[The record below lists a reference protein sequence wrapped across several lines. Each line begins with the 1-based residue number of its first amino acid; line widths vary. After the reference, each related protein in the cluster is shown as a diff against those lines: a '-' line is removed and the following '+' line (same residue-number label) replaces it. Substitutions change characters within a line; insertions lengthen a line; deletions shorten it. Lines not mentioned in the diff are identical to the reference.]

1 MYNKDIINKALDYTR
16 KVVSNKIYEL
26 IDQKKTIDGAY
37 QPLYDHLSD
46 YPFRKGKGLRP
57 TLCVSV
63 ARGVGGM
70 GHSALVSSAALE
82 LYHNAFL
89 IHDDVEDGSENRRGK
104 ETLHQLLGIPRAVN
118 IGDATNV
125 LAVSMLLENLDE
137 IGVARTLQIIYEIEQ
152 MARQSV
158 EGQSMELDWVANQR
172 FDLGDE
178 DYFRMCTKKTCWYT
192 FITPCRIGYIVGSS
206 FWNDTDIKERLEQLT
221 NFGMYLGIGFQI
233 QDDLLNLVGSEK
245 KYGKEIGGD
254 IYEGKRTIMLNH
266 LIKYAG
272 ANRDKIVE
280 IIKKPRSSK
289 SKKDVDFVL
298 HEMKVCG
305 SIEYGQELAL
315 KMTKKAQEL
324 LHQMSFLKK
333 KSSLQPGEQWNCA
346 EVDFRF
352 INEIVNYVIE
362 RDL

>member
-1 MYNKDIINKALDYTR
+1 MYNKDIINRALDYTR
-16 KVVSNKIYEL
+16 KVVGNKIYEL
-26 IDQKKTIDGAY
+26 IEQKKVIEGAY

-70 GHSALVSSAALE
+70 GHSALISSAALE

-104 ETLHQLLGIPRAVN
+104 ETLHTLLGIPRAIN

-125 LAVSMLLENLDE
+125 LAIGILLENLDE
-137 IGVARTLQIIYEIEQ
+137 IGVARSLQIIYEIEQ

-172 FDLGDE
+172 FDLDDE
-178 DYFRMCTKKTCWYT
+178 DYFKMCTKKTCWYT

-206 FWNDTDIKERLEQLT
+206 FWNDIEIKERLEQLT
-221 NFGMYLGIGFQI
+221 TFGMYLGIGFQI
-233 QDDLLNLVGSEK
+233 QDDILNLVGSEH

-254 IYEGKRTIMLNH
+254 IYEGKRTIILNH
-266 LIKYAG
+266 LVKHAG
-272 ANRDKIVE
+272 ENRDKIVK
-280 IIKKPRSSK
+280 IIRKPRTGK
-289 SKKDVDFVL
+289 SKKDVDFIL
-298 HEMKVCG
+298 NEMKVRG
-305 SIEYGQELAL
+305 SIKYGRELAA
-315 KMTKKAQEL
+315 KMSQKALNL
-324 LHQMSFLKK
+324 LHDMTFFKK
-333 KSSLQPGEQWNCA
+333 KSSLQPGEKWNCA

-352 INEIVNYVIE
+352 LNEIVKYVIE